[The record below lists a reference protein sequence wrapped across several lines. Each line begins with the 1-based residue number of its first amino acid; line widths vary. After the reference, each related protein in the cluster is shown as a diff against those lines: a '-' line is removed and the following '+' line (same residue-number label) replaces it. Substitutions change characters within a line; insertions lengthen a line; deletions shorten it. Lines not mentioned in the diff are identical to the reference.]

1 MGRCP
6 SNLILKFAKWCVLQL
21 TAWKYRNELA
31 SYIQLHSTKDRLLPL
46 RSAST
51 EKVIDV
57 QSLNSGVYLL
67 EVITSNGTD
76 VVRIVKN

>member
-1 MGRCP
+1 MFVDME
-6 SNLILKFAKWCVLQL
+6 N
-21 TAWKYRNELA
+21 
-31 SYIQLHSTKDRLLPL
+31 
-46 RSAST
+46 AST